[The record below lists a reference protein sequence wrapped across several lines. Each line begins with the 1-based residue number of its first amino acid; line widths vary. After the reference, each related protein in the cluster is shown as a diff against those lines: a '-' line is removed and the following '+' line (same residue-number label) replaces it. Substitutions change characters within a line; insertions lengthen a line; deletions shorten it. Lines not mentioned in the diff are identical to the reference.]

1 MSKTLTPFEEKLRQT
16 LDHFELPYE
25 ENSWNALENKLNDKG
40 TANNS
45 WIVALIAACTFVAVG
60 SWTVYGYAFKS
71 STASKGSSI
80 ARFENNQNVINSS
93 LLGTNQYLSNSES
106 IDSNVEAGDLNNSNS
121 LVASPLMLAELNDS
135 NRSKQNLNTNNSS
148 VVIPSVL
155 SENETLSA
163 SNTMVDPN
171 APIIVSSG
179 NSALSVEINMKSTCA
194 GGEIEF
200 TAHNG
205 PKEGSYLWNFGD
217 NCFDQRSNLKH
228 KYTKPGVYSVSLSVT
243 NKRDGMMTTTVMKD
257 LITVHPS
264 PTADFEWNFING
276 AMDEPTV
283 KIVNISENASE
294 YQWIFSDGTSSND
307 ISPIRSYTEKGK
319 QTILLEVSNE
329 YGCVDKKVKY
339 INFNEDY
346 NLKAPEKFS
355 PSKETFMPEGLKQ
368 GKSNFKMTI
377 YNGEQ
382 PIYET
387 TSKSKGWDGKLPSGT
402 SASAGQQFP
411 WIVIIY
417 NEATKEEKY
426 FSGIVTILP

>member
-1 MSKTLTPFEEKLRQT
+1 MSKTLTPFEETLKQT

-25 ENSWNALENKLNDKG
+25 ETGWNALEKKLNDKG
-40 TANNS
+40 TSNNS
-45 WIVALIAACTFVAVG
+45 WIVALIAACTFIAVG

-71 STASKGSSI
+71 STASKGSTV
-80 ARFENNQNVINSS
+80 ARFENNQNVVNSS
-93 LLGTNQYLSNSES
+93 LLGATTSNDGDIIRTSSEQENTAVNNKNTFVSSPLLLADSNRNNHSIINSES
-106 IDSNVEAGDLNNSNS
+106 V
-121 LVASPLMLAELNDS
+121 
-135 NRSKQNLNTNNSS
+135 T
-148 VVIPSVL
+148 IPSIL

-171 APIIVSSG
+171 APIIVNSG

-276 AMDEPTV
+276 AMEEPTV

-294 YQWIFSDGTSSND
+294 YQWMFSDGTSSND

-319 QTILLEVSNE
+319 QTILLQVSNE
-329 YGCVDKKVKY
+329 FGCVDKKVKY

-368 GKSNFKMTI
+368 GKSNFKLTVF
-377 YNGEQ
+377 NGEQ

-387 TSKSKGWDGKLPSGT
+387 TSKSKGWDGKLPSGV

>member
-1 MSKTLTPFEEKLRQT
+1 MSKTLTPFEEKLKQS
-16 LDHFELPYE
+16 LDQFELPYE
-25 ENSWNALENKLNDKG
+25 ETGWNALEKKLNDKG
-40 TANNS
+40 TSNNS
-45 WIVALIAACTFVAVG
+45 WIVALIAACTFIAVG

-71 STASKGSSI
+71 SAASKGSSV
-80 ARFENNQNVINSS
+80 ARFENNQNVVNSS
-93 LLGTNQYLSNSES
+93 LLSASTSNAG
-106 IDSNVEAGDLNNSNS
+106 SNNNGGLEQETTVIENNNT
-121 LVASPLMLAELNDS
+121 LVSSPLLLADS
-135 NRSKQNLNTNNSS
+135 NRNNQSVTNNTS
-148 VVIPSVL
+148 VVIPSIL
-155 SENETLSA
+155 TENETLSA

-276 AMDEPTV
+276 AMEEPTV
-283 KIVNISENASE
+283 KIVNISENASQ
-294 YQWIFSDGTSSND
+294 YQWMFSDGSSSND

-319 QTILLEVSNE
+319 QTILLAVSNE
-329 YGCVDKKVKY
+329 FGCVDKKVKY

-377 YNGEQ
+377 FNGEQ

-402 SASAGQQFP
+402 SASSGQQFP

>member
-25 ENSWNALENKLNDKG
+25 ENSWNALENKLDNKG
-40 TANNS
+40 TSNNS

-71 STASKGSSI
+71 SSASKASSI
-80 ARFENNQNVINSS
+80 ARFENNQNVVNSS
-93 LLGTNQYLSNSES
+93 LLGSSSTTESTSNDITSEQA
-106 IDSNVEAGDLNNSNS
+106 NALANNDNA
-121 LVASPLMLAELNDS
+121 LVSTPLLLADS
-135 NRSKQNLNTNNSS
+135 NRNSS
-148 VVIPSVL
+148 VVANNSPVAIPSIL
-155 SENETLSA
+155 AENETLSA
-163 SNTMVDPN
+163 SNSMVDEN
-171 APIIVSSG
+171 APIVVSSG
-179 NSALSVEINMKSTCA
+179 NSPLSVQINMKSTCA

-200 TAHNG
+200 TALNG

-276 AMDEPTV
+276 AMEEPTV

-294 YQWIFSDGTSSND
+294 YQWVFSDGTSSND

-329 YGCVDKKVKY
+329 FGCVDKKVKY

-387 TSKSKGWDGKLPSGT
+387 TSKSKGWDGKLPSGS

>member
-40 TANNS
+40 TSNNS

-60 SWTVYGYAFKS
+60 SWTVYSYAFKS
-71 STASKGSSI
+71 SIAIKGNSV
-80 ARFENNQNVINSS
+80 ARFENNQNVVNSS
-93 LLGTNQYLSNSES
+93 LLASSGSTNETLNGTNSEIVTNES
-106 IDSNVEAGDLNNSNS
+106 IG
-121 LVASPLMLAELNDS
+121 
-135 NRSKQNLNTNNSS
+135 NNSS
-148 VVIPSVL
+148 VTSPLLLADSNRNNQLITNNTAVPIPSVL
-155 SENETLSA
+155 TENETLSA
-163 SNTMVDPN
+163 SNSMVDEN

-179 NSALSVEINMKSTCA
+179 NSPLSVQINMKSTCA

-200 TAHNG
+200 TALNG

-294 YQWIFSDGTSSND
+294 YQWMFSDGSSSND

-329 YGCVDKKVKY
+329 FGCVDKKVKY

-355 PSKETFMPEGLKQ
+355 PSKENFMPEGLKQ

-387 TSKSKGWDGKLPSGT
+387 TNKSKGWDGKLPSGT
-402 SASAGQQFP
+402 TASAGQQFP

-426 FSGIVTILP
+426 FSGVVTILP

>member
-1 MSKTLTPFEEKLRQT
+1 
-16 LDHFELPYE
+16 
-25 ENSWNALENKLNDKG
+25 
-40 TANNS
+40 
-45 WIVALIAACTFVAVG
+45 
-60 SWTVYGYAFKS
+60 
-71 STASKGSSI
+71 
-80 ARFENNQNVINSS
+80 
-93 LLGTNQYLSNSES
+93 
-106 IDSNVEAGDLNNSNS
+106 
-121 LVASPLMLAELNDS
+121 
-135 NRSKQNLNTNNSS
+135 
-148 VVIPSVL
+148 
-155 SENETLSA
+155 
-163 SNTMVDPN
+163 MVDPN

-276 AMDEPTV
+276 AMEEPTV

-294 YQWIFSDGTSSND
+294 YQWMFSDGTSSND

-319 QTILLEVSNE
+319 QTILLQVSNE
-329 YGCVDKKVKY
+329 FGCVDKKVKY

-368 GKSNFKMTI
+368 GKSNFKLTVF
-377 YNGEQ
+377 NGEQ

-387 TSKSKGWDGKLPSGT
+387 TSKSKGWDGKLPSGV
-402 SASAGQQFP
+402 SASTGQQFP

>member
-1 MSKTLTPFEEKLRQT
+1 MSKTLTPFEETLKQT

-25 ENSWNALENKLNDKG
+25 ETGWNALEKKLNDKG
-40 TANNS
+40 TSNNS
-45 WIVALIAACTFVAVG
+45 WIVALIAACTFIAVG

-71 STASKGSSI
+71 STASKGSSV
-80 ARFENNQNVINSS
+80 ARFENNQNVVDSSHLSASVSNESAVNTVSSEQEIAAVNNNSFVS
-93 LLGTNQYLSNSES
+93 SPLLLTDSNRNNQSIINSES
-106 IDSNVEAGDLNNSNS
+106 V
-121 LVASPLMLAELNDS
+121 
-135 NRSKQNLNTNNSS
+135 T
-148 VVIPSVL
+148 IPSIL

-276 AMDEPTV
+276 AMEEPTV

-294 YQWIFSDGTSSND
+294 YQWMFSDGTSSND

-319 QTILLEVSNE
+319 QTILLQVSNE
-329 YGCVDKKVKY
+329 FGCVDKKVKY

-368 GKSNFKMTI
+368 GKSNFKLTVF
-377 YNGEQ
+377 NGEQ

-387 TSKSKGWDGKLPSGT
+387 TSKSKGWDGKLPSGV
-402 SASAGQQFP
+402 SASTGQQFP